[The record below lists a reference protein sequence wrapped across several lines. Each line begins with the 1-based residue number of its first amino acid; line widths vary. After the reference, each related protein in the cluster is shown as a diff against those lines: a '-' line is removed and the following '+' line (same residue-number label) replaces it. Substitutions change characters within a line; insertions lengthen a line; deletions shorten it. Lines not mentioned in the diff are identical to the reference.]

1 MAQHRFAEWEKVFH
15 QAVEADLAHLGDSFS
30 ITSLPPKSANKV
42 RKVSM
47 KMKKPSGAKAILGKR
62 RPASKRPAASQ
73 KFNPKKQRKTKSP
86 MNFYKKYKYVV
97 EIDESHLNKQ
107 RSGALTKSARIQP
120 DQVWVWEAT
129 VPGQPDRFVFRVLEH
144 AKDAYDGKPRGQ
156 NEILQCLRIL
166 NLKPK
171 TILVTVGWK
180 ATIAA
185 VKQLKLEMKWTDAD
199 LWHEI
204 VNHSAGEITN
214 ANGFTTNHIENRWS
228 LVKRWARKRGGG
240 RLPSH
245 SDRKRWTCLLN
256 EYRWRKLQASRKAQ
270 GNKHVYVVP
279 LTATLNALQYP
290 CAPPCALSVCF
301 PLVCHADTAPDEVG
315 CGRLSEQEKQHHT
328 GGGRWFGPNATNRC
342 RPAIRRMCAVA
353 TASQPP
359 DAAHVQEQILT
370 GGFSI
375 HSDRCGITKK
385 SIQVQ
390 MGTTRRNL
398 VSKGLLAPDR
408 TWSTLCQTELLKWLN
423 SPKDGRS
430 RKMVPPASASS
441 VAAAAPPALP
451 ALDHMRKSS
460 SSSSSTSDD

>member
-1 MAQHRFAEWEKVFH
+1 MSPFAKHAVVILPFVFGFSLTESHGIGDKTVVHVMLALELGDLRMTSNTVFEGVKSKNLLNFLDCLCMWSFDYPAWIIAREAGVAQHRFAEWEKVFH

-42 RKVSM
+42 RKVST

-73 KFNPKKQRKTKSP
+73 KFNPKKQRKTKNP

-107 RSGALTKSARIQP
+107 RSGALAKSARIQP
-120 DQVWVWEAT
+120 DQVWVWGAT

-171 TILVTVGWK
+171 TILVTDGWK

-228 LVKRWARKRGGG
+228 LVKRWARKRGVC

-279 LTATLNALQYP
+279 LTATLNALQ
-290 CAPPCALSVCF
+290 
-301 PLVCHADTAPDEVG
+301 
-315 CGRLSEQEKQHHT
+315 RL
-328 GGGRWFGPNATNRC
+328 
-342 RPAIRRMCAVA
+342 
-353 TASQPP
+353 
-359 DAAHVQEQILT
+359 
-370 GGFSI
+370 
-375 HSDRCGITKK
+375 
-385 SIQVQ
+385 
-390 MGTTRRNL
+390 
-398 VSKGLLAPDR
+398 
-408 TWSTLCQTELLKWLN
+408 
-423 SPKDGRS
+423 
-430 RKMVPPASASS
+430 
-441 VAAAAPPALP
+441 
-451 ALDHMRKSS
+451 
-460 SSSSSTSDD
+460 